1 MDETLGKLRE
11 VEEMSWDSLREMAV
25 EQLSGIPPDEH
36 DVFEKT
42 FEVDWP
48 QFEQMILSLAGKSY
62 DEISPVHEKMFMLDR
77 RRLDA
82 RSHMS
87 PESQAEYVELAKIA
101 MLNKTQYK
109 SPKVQYWQIC
119 RLLHTKHK

>member
-62 DEISPVHEKMFMLDR
+62 DEIFPVHEKMFMLDR
-77 RRLDA
+77 RHFGS
-82 RSHMS
+82 RSHRYH
-87 PESQAEYVELAKIA
+87 ESQAEYMELAKIA
-101 MLNKTQYK
+101 MLNRTQYK
-109 SPKVQYWQIC
+109 SAKVQYWQIC
-119 RLLHTKHK
+119 ELLRGMHK